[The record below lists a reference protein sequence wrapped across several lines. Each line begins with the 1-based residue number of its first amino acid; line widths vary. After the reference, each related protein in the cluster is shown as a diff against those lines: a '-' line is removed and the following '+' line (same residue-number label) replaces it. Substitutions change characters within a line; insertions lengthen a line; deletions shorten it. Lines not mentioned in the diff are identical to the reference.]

1 MARDPARLGVFEEAH
16 QLVLDVY
23 TRTRLRPDSEKFGLA
38 SRLRRAAV
46 SIPTNI
52 VEGCA
57 RPGVRDDLRCLTVA
71 TGSAV
76 EIRYLLRLAVDLG
89 FVAEE
94 RAAACQERSDKVAR
108 TLLSLCETVAAFE
121 G

>member
-1 MARDPARLGVFEEAH
+1 MARDPAKLAVFEEAH

-23 TRTRLRPDSEKFGLA
+23 TLTRLLPDSEKFGLA
-38 SRLRRAAV
+38 SQLRRAAV

-57 RPGVRDDLRCLTVA
+57 RRGVRDYLRFSTVA

-76 EIRYLLRLAVDLG
+76 EVRYLLRLAVDLR
-89 FVAEE
+89 FVAEDQ
-94 RAAACQERSDKVAR
+94 AIACQSRSDKVAR

-121 G
+121 E